1 MELIIS
7 ILIVYGMSAIVTQ
20 SKIFEPVRKYAADH
34 SPNFWKY
41 LTSCMQCFPF
51 WGGIFVSL
59 LMGAPFTVENEQLH
73 PVLNAFFTYLFAGSL
88 FSATSMFINT
98 LHLYF
103 KNGING
109 TASPKPEAQPEDEKE
124 IFPKGAHYTING

>member
-1 MELIIS
+1 MELLLS

-20 SKIFEPVRKYAADH
+20 SKIFEPLRDLAAKR

-59 LMGAPFTVENEQLH
+59 LLGAPIRMENDQL
-73 PVLNAFFTYLFAGSL
+73 PLVLNSFLTYLFVGSL
-88 FSATSMFINT
+88 FSGTTMFINT
-98 LHLYF
+98 VHMYI
-103 KNGING
+103 KGK
-109 TASPKPEAQPEDEKE
+109 TVSQQDEKQVKSE
-124 IFPKGAHYTING
+124 EESTSTVTKTPQYLN